1 VSPTPPAK
9 KEKIIT
15 PTVDVKIWLDG
26 IILNV
31 KIIGYNPNEIE
42 ALYVGGTIEQN
53 LDDSNIDTG
62 KWHFPEGKPIKPLS
76 EFVVYQTH
84 RDIIYSAE
92 IVEKAFRGEPIE
104 VKVRGSVLME
114 VGASSFDIP
123 FEKVAKLSIEIDEE
137 KVKLARCPTISRIG
151 LEVNQIVNPKGEI
164 IAIRPELIVTI
175 NNPNPAKILWLSF
188 DYNIYLYKDEKWIRL
203 FGGTWGATAEYIEP
217 MMPESRRLTG
227 EEITDKEIIQYLQKK
242 EKVNAKVKGSM
253 FLILKDYGPT
263 YFKPSYEAFITI
275 ENGSGVTEEVKQY
288 LPRKIV
294 QKERLM
300 QKSPERY
307 KWYHNDE
314 FGYKIG
320 YPENWTIVPKEEIVL
335 GEGIEHAQF
344 FTEPDTPSTILVSI
358 RSEYDIEGL
367 KAIGGKDV
375 VINGREGYEVII
387 QPIPGVKQKIVAFV
401 VNDKYYLITCSTSA
415 NLFDE
420 YTATFDNVIN
430 LFVIE

>member
-1 VSPTPPAK
+1 MNRKLILKIAILAIIVVSPFIYFAGCVEKEVVSPTPPAK

-242 EKVNAKVKGSM
+242 EKIK
-253 FLILKDYGPT
+253 LQLKLL
-263 YFKPSYEAFITI
+263 
-275 ENGSGVTEEVKQY
+275 Y
-288 LPRKIV
+288 L
-294 QKERLM
+294 
-300 QKSPERY
+300 Y
-307 KWYHNDE
+307 
-314 FGYKIG
+314 
-320 YPENWTIVPKEEIVL
+320 WTD
-335 GEGIEHAQF
+335 A
-344 FTEPDTPSTILVSI
+344 
-358 RSEYDIEGL
+358 
-367 KAIGGKDV
+367 
-375 VINGREGYEVII
+375 
-387 QPIPGVKQKIVAFV
+387 
-401 VNDKYYLITCSTSA
+401 KYYPQKT
-415 NLFDE
+415 
-420 YTATFDNVIN
+420 
-430 LFVIE
+430 